1 MNEFRKSASDA
12 NYHSRHSRRTL
23 SRAECIAAHIKVPS
37 RVLDVGCN
45 NGITS
50 QYLLD
55 TGKATHVTGVE
66 LHASTVDKKLLDADD
81 FELLEGNIVD
91 IELQDRYDFII
102 YGAVHHHIL
111 NFNGLTTAVNT
122 LRKLVAQCD
131 GSLFFETGQ
140 IGEGGR
146 WRWQRAI
153 RKYFRTDE
161 EHFFYLLRSIEQ
173 EIEDFEVIGKF
184 WIHGIRRSYL
194 RIDIGQS
201 KGRSNFPQFSKR
213 SAWPNEKSGPFG
225 RTFGSRGQSLSHE
238 TESGIDESPSWFWTS
253 DDSGGQFIKLHRHHP
268 IAATH
273 EASIGEQLDA
283 EWAVRP
289 LGITEDP
296 AALIFPWLKDA
307 VPVDNFTSAPESA
320 RRRIA
325 AQVLEIFADAR
336 TRKIRVDHEVLMSV
350 GPTARVID
358 VCDLHANNLLVT
370 PSGDDN
376 VVRVVDFEQQGVHYA
391 YRNRM
396 HLARILWR
404 LKQHRIKSISN
415 YLVGL
420 IIGFGWLLRYQ
431 AVPLADR
438 IRARQ
443 PSLISVFVAEV
454 RSKAGRMLGVFLE
467 MIGFGE

>member
-1 MNEFRKSASDA
+1 MNGFRKSASDA
-12 NYHSRHSRRTL
+12 SYHSRHSRRTL
-23 SRAECIAAHIKVPS
+23 SRAECIAAQIKAPS
-37 RVLDVGCN
+37 RILDVGCN

-55 TGKATHVTGVE
+55 TGKASHVIGVE
-66 LHASTVDKKLLDADD
+66 LHTSTVDKRLLDADG

-111 NFNGLTTAVNT
+111 NFHGLTAAVST
-122 LRKLVAQCD
+122 LRKLVRQCD

-161 EHFFYLLRSIEQ
+161 EHFYYLLRSIEQ
-173 EIEDFEVIGKF
+173 DIEGFEVIGKF

-201 KGRSNFPQFSKR
+201 KRQSNFQQFGDRKV
-213 SAWPNEKSGPFG
+213 WPNEKAGPFG
-225 RTFGSRGQSLSHE
+225 RTFGSRGQMLSDE
-238 TESGIDESPSWFWTS
+238 TEHGIDESPSWFWTS
-253 DDSGGQFIKLHRHHP
+253 DDSGGQFFKLHRHHP
-268 IAATH
+268 IAAIH
-273 EASIGEQLDA
+273 EASIGKQLDTA
-283 EWAVRP
+283 WAVQP
-289 LGITEDP
+289 LGITRDP
-296 AALIFPWLKDA
+296 IALVFPWLKDA
-307 VPVDNFTSAPESA
+307 VPVDNFASAPESV

-325 AQVLEIFADAR
+325 VQVLDIFAEAR
-336 TRKIRVDHEVLMSV
+336 TRRIRVDHELLMSTDS
-350 GPTARVID
+350 GTRLID
-358 VCDLHANNLLVT
+358 ICDLHANNLLVT

-376 VVRVVDFEQQGVHYA
+376 VVRVVDFEQQGSHYA

-396 HLARILWR
+396 HLAKILWR
-404 LKQHRIKSISN
+404 LRQHRIKSISN

-443 PSLISVFVAEV
+443 PSLMSVLIAEV
-454 RSKAGRMLGVFLE
+454 RSKAGRMLGEFLD
-467 MIGFGE
+467 MIRFGE